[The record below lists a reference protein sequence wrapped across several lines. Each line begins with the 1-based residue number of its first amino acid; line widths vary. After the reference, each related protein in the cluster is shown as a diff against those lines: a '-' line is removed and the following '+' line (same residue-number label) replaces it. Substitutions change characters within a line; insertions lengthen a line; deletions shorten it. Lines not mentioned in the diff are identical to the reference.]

1 MSDAQESPTP
11 AEPAAESPEA
21 PPSEAPGP
29 SAKGAPAEA
38 PATGDATAD
47 TGEPPATDQPV
58 KKVPKTP
65 PPKKA
70 PRDLPSPEEI
80 AAWAHGADC
89 PKLGELFNVPLA
101 KWDAFGMQL
110 KKEELLPQH
119 WQVLT
124 AIAAPDDAVFESL
137 PAVGR
142 LRVSYRDQDLSR
154 RRLGALREAWRALR
168 GKQPSLWTVSDLF
181 AAVRRLMDQKV
192 AVDWTDLLTATRD
205 VWAGLTV
212 PHGREQLE
220 VLWACLAFIR
230 SKSR

>member
-1 MSDAQESPTP
+1 MSDAQESPNT
-11 AEPAAESPEA
+11 AESAAESPERA
-21 PPSEAPGP
+21 SPEASEETPKEAA
-29 SAKGAPAEA
+29 SSEPAV
-38 PATGDATAD
+38 TA
-47 TGEPPATDQPV
+47 QPV
-58 KKVPKTP
+58 KKVPKAP

-80 AAWAHGADC
+80 AAWVEGADC

-101 KWDAFGMQL
+101 KWDALGMQI

-124 AIAAPDDAVFESL
+124 AIAAPDDSVFESL
-137 PAVGR
+137 PTVGR
-142 LRVSYRDQDLSR
+142 LRVAYRDQELSR

-181 AAVRRLMDQKV
+181 AAVRRLMDKKV
-192 AVDWTDLLTATRD
+192 EVDWTDLLTATRD

-220 VLWACLAFIR
+220 ILWACLDFIR